1 MISDITVDLVAL
13 IKDLYEYPEYLRVV
27 SSQLFYNRV
36 LHKGSWRGRIN
47 WAPKGDQVFQLYW
60 SSLLVACPRDIFS
73 GSKSSQQCQYGN
85 AVPTNCAT
93 QYHKSILPIISF
105 RFSWDM

>member
-1 MISDITVDLVAL
+1 MYKGPFHEILGIPDGRDHIGDMTSDITVDLVAL
-13 IKDLYEYPEYLRVV
+13 INNLYEYPEYLRVV

-60 SSLLVACPRDIFS
+60 SSLLAACPRDTFS
-73 GSKSSQQCQYGN
+73 GN
-85 AVPTNCAT
+85 
-93 QYHKSILPIISF
+93 
-105 RFSWDM
+105 